1 MLAAAFPLLLMAAPP
16 KVPAKPPAANPAV
29 AAAPVAGGYSAVD
42 RHAPELHAPLKAA
55 VTVITPAKHPGAKL
69 LAAQRQVVAG
79 TNYRLTLQLRD
90 GSRWQATV
98 WHKLDGTDQVTETTR
113 LD

>member
-16 KVPAKPPAANPAV
+16 RVPAKPPVANPAA
-29 AAAPVAGGYSAVD
+29 AAAPIVGGYTVMD
-42 RHAPELHAPLKAA
+42 RHALELRAPLKAA
-55 VTVITPAKHPGAKL
+55 VATITPAKHPGAKV
-69 LAAQRQVVAG
+69 LAAHRQVVAG

-98 WHKLDGTDQVTETTR
+98 WHKLDGRYEVTETTR